1 MMDLT
6 QLPNWRNLQPART
19 SSTGKWLLGQFSR
32 PCARLRPDEMRW
44 MMEYVQVE
52 VGEMNQVFNVM
63 DQLAGDTEPSVRAE
77 LMEQVVWCT
86 HFCVCKPYIIY
97 IWCQPMICLW
107 ANHISGA
114 SYSHVLPRASK
125 QRWRHGNFLNEMVKS
140 MESYYMETFCRCQST
155 CFPWLLDFSQTPT
168 TR

>member
-6 QLPNWRNLQPART
+6 QLPNWRNLQLART

-97 IWCQPMICLW
+97 IWGQPMICLW